1 MRSTDQYFYH
11 FYQIL
16 LFINLS
22 IITLYIFFSWALKFM
37 IILISFYNR
46 LNTELIVWTVTWF
59 QSENKASKAS
69 NDKARVVNEASAR
82 DWII

>member
-16 LFINLS
+16 LFIYYYA
-22 IITLYIFFSWALKFM
+22 IYFFSWALKFM
-37 IILISFYNR
+37 IILISLYNR
-46 LNTELIVWTVTWF
+46 LNTELIVWTITWF

-69 NDKARVVNEASAR
+69 NDKARLVNEASAR